1 MKNKYVVVTAISTFR
16 QRYVVPLDELQALNP
31 DMPVHPDW
39 AMDCVTMEEVKE
51 FSQKHLG
58 EQIVDCV
65 VLNEKKTLE
74 LFNEDNDYL
83 SSWGLDQKIRYIR
96 DWKEKCL

>member
-31 DMPVHPDW
+31 DMEVDQRW
-39 AMDCVTMEEVKE
+39 AVDCVTMEEVKE

>member
-31 DMPVHPDW
+31 DMEVDRRW

>member
-31 DMPVHPDW
+31 DMPVHPGW